1 MKNNALV
8 GLFCLAFGSQSLA
21 MDLQTYLKTVLE
33 KNKSVQAYE
42 ASQSAAEDR
51 RVAGDIELVP
61 MLSAGVNYMN
71 DSSPLGQFA
80 QLGASKTVAT
90 DAKLVLAKKF
100 SSGTDV
106 ALSGAATEV
115 QNEGNLT
122 VPAFRNFAFG
132 TLGLSLSQSL
142 WKDAF
147 GSGTRL
153 RWQRQDAVTEAEV
166 GRYDL
171 QKKLLLVE
179 AEAVYWDYI
188 YLQETVKIGK
198 ASLDRAKRIEGWT
211 RRRTNDGISDR
222 ADLYS
227 AQALVAARQLQLVS
241 AEDDFAAAKRK
252 IRDFLELSDADP
264 FPEITGDISKPR
276 ALTSMVDG
284 KPDTSGRQ
292 RVMALD
298 AYMSSLNAK
307 ASALVAKETDNAYR
321 PDFVLSGAYNTN
333 SFESRGSISDVAGH
347 LGETE
352 RPTWKVGLNMV
363 YLFDTSVKNSARGA
377 ARKDAL
383 AAQLLSEKKSLESES
398 QWIELNRRYSE
409 MSKRVENAN
418 EISRLQMAAAKA
430 QTELFNKG
438 RSITANVIN
447 AEEDAGTAELS
458 VTKLKSEQ
466 RKMEAQGRLFVVV
479 EDK

>member
-8 GLFCLAFGSQSLA
+8 GLFCLAFGSQALA
-21 MDLQTYLKTVLE
+21 MDLQEYLKSVLE
-33 KNKSVQAYE
+33 KNKNVQSYE
-42 ASQSAAEDR
+42 ASQSAAEER
-51 RVAGDIELVP
+51 RIAGDIELVP
-61 MLSAGVNYMN
+61 MLSAGVNYM
-71 DSSPLGQFA
+71 DDTSPLGQFA
-80 QLGASKTVAT
+80 QLGASKTIAT
-90 DAKLVLAKKF
+90 DAKVVLSKKF

-106 ALSGAATEV
+106 ALSGTAAEI
-115 QNEGNLT
+115 QNEGNLF
-122 VPAFRNFAFG
+122 VPTFQNFAYG

-153 RWQRQDAVTEAEV
+153 RWQRQDAVTQAEV

-179 AEAVYWDYI
+179 AEAAYWDYI
-188 YLQETVKIGK
+188 YLQENVKIGK
-198 ASLDRAKRIEGWT
+198 ASLERAKRIEGWT

-252 IRDFLELSDADP
+252 IRDYLELSDADA
-264 FPEITGDISKPR
+264 FPEITGDISQPR
-276 ALTSMVDG
+276 TLTSMVDG
-284 KPDTSGRQ
+284 KPDQSGRQ
-292 RVMALD
+292 RVMALE
-298 AYMSSLNAK
+298 AYMMALNAR

-333 SFESRGSISDVAGH
+333 SFETEARIPDISGH
-347 LGETE
+347 LADTD

-363 YLFDTSVKNSARGA
+363 YMFDTSVKNSARGA

-383 AAQLLSEKKSLESES
+383 AAQLMSEKKNLESET

-409 MSKRVENAN
+409 MSKRVENAG
-418 EISRLQMAAAKA
+418 EMSRLQSAAAKA
-430 QTELFNKG
+430 QTDLFNKG
-438 RSITANVIN
+438 RSITATVIN
-447 AEEDAGTAELS
+447 AEEDSGAAELNL
-458 VTKLKSEQ
+458 TKLKSEQ
-466 RKMEAQGRLFVVV
+466 RKMEAQGRLFVVI
-479 EDK
+479 EEK